1 MTVGDTFSYI
11 YTGLTSAEPELCPEK
26 VNTILDNKQ
35 DTTLKD
41 ENENIPKYQ
50 PVISEFSVMG
60 TDEKNPGEE
69 KEVCPARKDGG
80 DTKDDL
86 LVQQIPKTSS
96 TGETGPKKGN
106 EKMCYQK
113 TSEAILKCK
122 YK

>member
-1 MTVGDTFSYI
+1 
-11 YTGLTSAEPELCPEK
+11 
-26 VNTILDNKQ
+26 
-35 DTTLKD
+35 
-41 ENENIPKYQ
+41 
-50 PVISEFSVMG
+50 MG

-80 DTKDDL
+80 DTKYDR

-106 EKMCYQK
+106 EKMCRQK